1 MMMSSKI
8 HLDRYNRINKKIN
21 HIIEWILNDMPLLNN
36 DARRKLEADL
46 VGNLRYIKNID
57 GRTLK
62 VEVID

>member
-1 MMMSSKI
+1 
-8 HLDRYNRINKKIN
+8 
-21 HIIEWILNDMPLLNN
+21 MPLLNN